1 MFRRNVSCD
10 RLNFTWVAG
19 PECVDTV
26 WCDVINIV
34 EDVGAITDFA
44 VVIEN
49 DPNVGSDVE
58 GKPFKKEEPEDVL
71 DDEY

>member
-1 MFRRNVSCD
+1 M
-10 RLNFTWVAG
+10 
-19 PECVDTV
+19 
-26 WCDVINIV
+26 INIV